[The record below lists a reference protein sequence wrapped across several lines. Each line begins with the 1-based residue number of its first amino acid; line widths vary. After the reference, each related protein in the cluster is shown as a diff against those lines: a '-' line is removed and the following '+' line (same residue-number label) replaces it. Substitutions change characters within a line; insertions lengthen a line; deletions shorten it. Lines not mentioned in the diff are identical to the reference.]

1 MYQDNQDKAK
11 AVVIKT
17 YTVGGII
24 VKLTEKGACTVYTKN
39 SQGAETFRHS
49 LRPSDV
55 VIHAELGSPLFQE
68 IVKSPEWEALQH
80 NKALNK
86 EKQAIA
92 RQQAQVIGK
101 AQQMFQASI
110 DRLKLS
116 GMSQEQAVAFLTG
129 VKTA

>member
-17 YTVGGII
+17 YTVGGIL
-24 VKLTEKGACTVYTKN
+24 VKLTEKGAVTVYTKN
-39 SQGAETFRHS
+39 QAGAETFRHC

-55 VIHAELGSPLFQE
+55 TIHAELGNPLFQE
-68 IVKSPEWEALQH
+68 IIASPEWQALQH

>member
-1 MYQDNQDKAK
+1 MYQDNQDKPK

-17 YTVGGII
+17 YTVGSYL
-24 VKLTEKGACTVYTKN
+24 VKLTEKGACTIYLKN
-39 SQGAETFRHS
+39 SQGAETFKHS

-55 VIHAELGSPLFQE
+55 VTQAELGSPIFQE